1 MGVGSDRRRS
11 ATGGKP
17 VGNRRDENGS
27 RRDGGQRLAA
37 EGLGQLGV
45 EHGQEELAVGEVLDD
60 AVVVWRVVVCVQA
73 RVRLGID
80 REEADCHQRARHSQ
94 RNEEAHGR
102 AAVLAVAEL
111 QNGKD

>member
-11 ATGGKP
+11 ATSGEP

-60 AVVVWRVVVCVQA
+60 AVVVWCVVVCVQA
-73 RVRLGID
+73 RVRLRAD
-80 REEADCHQRARHSQ
+80 REKADRHQRAHHRQ
-94 RNEEAHGR
+94 RDEEARGR
-102 AAVLAVAEL
+102 GAVVVSQL
-111 QNGKD
+111 QSDCN